1 MRESVKIVFFISIIL
16 FLSKACRESP
26 QMIIEEEESNIEINL
41 PYPKLLS
48 EYKLFKEPLSD
59 MMQEEGVFL
68 YEINSP
74 LFSDYSFKKR
84 FIYLPEGS
92 SMSYDEKEVFE
103 FPEGSIIFKFFYY
116 PADFAQ
122 QETDLKIIETRILLK
137 EESKWVALPYIWNEE
152 QTDAQLQIAGGN
164 KQVEWLTLEGSKKS
178 VNYSIPNMN
187 DCKSCHD
194 FNGQLTPIGPSARQM
209 NKNILVNQITVNQ
222 LDFFHKKDLIENLP
236 GMKNI
241 PLLTNWEDETQNLNL
256 RARAYLEINCAH
268 CHRPEGPAKTSA
280 LHLLADVASDAQIGI
295 GKTPIAA
302 GRGSGGL
309 KYDIVPG
316 EPENSILYFRMVST
330 EPGIMMPELGRKL
343 AHDEGLELIK
353 NWIENLN

>member
-1 MRESVKIVFFISIIL
+1 
-16 FLSKACRESP
+16 
-26 QMIIEEEESNIEINL
+26 
-41 PYPKLLS
+41 
-48 EYKLFKEPLSD
+48 
-59 MMQEEGVFL
+59 
-68 YEINSP
+68 
-74 LFSDYSFKKR
+74 
-84 FIYLPEGS
+84 
-92 SMSYDEKEVFE
+92 
-103 FPEGSIIFKFFYY
+103 
-116 PADFAQ
+116 
-122 QETDLKIIETRILLK
+122 
-137 EESKWVALPYIWNEE
+137 
-152 QTDAQLQIAGGN
+152 
-164 KQVEWLTLEGSKKS
+164 
-178 VNYSIPNMN
+178 MN

-280 LHLLADVASDAQIGI
+280 LHLLAYVASDAQIGI

-316 EPENSILYFRMVST
+316 EPENSILYFRMVSYRT
-330 EPGIMMPELGRKL
+330 GYYDARTRS
-343 AHDEGLELIK
+343 
-353 NWIENLN
+353 